1 MAAYL
6 YMPGMIFLTKMVPH
20 NIEASMLGI
29 AISIIKFNSEVLGRI
44 WTYLLNLGFKVKIVT
59 IEDVWKMYIVQAI
72 LLLIP
77 FFFYKLLIE
86 RTQVELVQ
94 VLVQHSDRITRSNI
108 RETVKLD
115 LNKALD
121 SLRTSNLQQ
130 KSAFNDLKMMASY
143 ER

>member
-1 MAAYL
+1 VAAYL

-44 WTYLLNLGFKVKIVT
+44 WTYLLNLGFKVKVAT

-77 FFFYKLLIE
+77 FFFYKLLIN

-121 SLRTSNLQQ
+121 SLRASNFQQ

>member
-77 FFFYKLLIE
+77 FFFYKLLID

>member
-77 FFFYKLLIE
+77 FFFYRLLIN

>member
-1 MAAYL
+1 VAAYL

-77 FFFYKLLIE
+77 FFFYKLLID